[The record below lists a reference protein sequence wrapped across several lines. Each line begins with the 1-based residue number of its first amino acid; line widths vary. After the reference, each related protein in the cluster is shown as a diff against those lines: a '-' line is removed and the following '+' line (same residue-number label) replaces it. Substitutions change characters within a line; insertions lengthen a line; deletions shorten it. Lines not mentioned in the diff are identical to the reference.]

1 MIKKLRRKLN
11 GDIHLKDLLKGSAIT
26 FVLKMFGMFLG
37 YIVIFIISKKN
48 GASGVGFYNFFTQ
61 VLAVLSTFIALGMNI
76 SVLRFVG
83 QFNNS
88 NDQSKMHQ
96 LYRYFTRIISPFSI
110 IIGLLIFGFAENIS
124 TFIGKQE
131 DYVNG
136 FKTIGCI
143 LPFFSLNLVSVEFIR
158 GLKKLQISELIR
170 SVLRPLLIT
179 LVLLTQWNNKI
190 ENVEIIY
197 LFAITA
203 IINSSFSSFVI
214 WKELRKIPK
223 ITKNIFVKKEFI
235 DTSFSMLLIS
245 LSAALLVALPI
256 LFLDYF
262 TDEKTVGIFSVAFK
276 IASLI
281 SLILT
286 VINTMAAPKFA
297 ELFWNDKKVELQKLI
312 NQSSKIMFWI
322 SLVISIT
329 IILFSKQILQTFGDE
344 YKNSAVILTII
355 VIGQFINSTSGS
367 VGIFMN
373 MSGNQKYS
381 RNIMLVTLFMV
392 TIAYFIFC
400 PKYGILSVAIINTIG
415 ISIINISSALFVFY
429 KLNLITFYNFGK

>member
-1 MIKKLRRKLN
+1 MIKKLRKKLN
-11 GDIHLKDLLKGSAIT
+11 GDIHLKDLLKGSVIT
-26 FVLKMFGMFLG
+26 FFLKMFGMLLG
-37 YIVIFIISKKN
+37 YVMIFIISKKN

-61 VLAVLSTFIALGMNI
+61 VLSVLSTFIALGMNI

-88 NDQSKMHQ
+88 NDRSKMHQ

-110 IIGLLIFGFAENIS
+110 VIGLLIFVFAENIS
-124 TFIGKQE
+124 HILGKE
-131 DYVNG
+131 DDYING

-170 SVLRPLLIT
+170 SVIRPLIIT
-179 LVLLTQWNNKI
+179 LILLAQWKNKI

-203 IINSSFSSFVI
+203 IINSSFSSAII

-223 ITKNIFVKKEFI
+223 ITTNIFVKKEFL

-245 LSAALLVALPI
+245 LSTALLAALPI

-262 TDEKTVGIFSVAFK
+262 TNEKTVGIFSVAFK

-312 NQSSKIMFWI
+312 NQASKIMFWV
-322 SLVISIT
+322 SLVISIA
-329 IILFSKQILQTFGDE
+329 IILFSNQILLTFGEE
-344 YKNSAVILTII
+344 YKNARVILIII
-355 VIGQFINSTSGS
+355 VIGQFINSASGS

-381 RNIMLVTLFMV
+381 RNIMLVTLILV
-392 TIAYFIFC
+392 SILYLIFS
-400 PKYGILSVAIINTIG
+400 PKYGVLGVAIINTIG
-415 ISIINISSALFVFY
+415 ISIINITSAFFVYY
-429 KLNLITFYNFGK
+429 KLKLITFYNFKK